1 MFRPLPKELTIK
13 NSPIEGLG
21 LFATED
27 INLLRIESRPLRG
40 QLWRYVFFIDCEGHI
55 DDKNIQNAMNTL
67 DDHDI
72 NVKIL
77 GCYPS
82 YKSS

>member
-1 MFRPLPKELTIK
+1 M
-13 NSPIEGLG
+13 
-21 LFATED
+21 
-27 INLLRIESRPLRG
+27 
-40 QLWRYVFFIDCEGHI
+40 FFIDCEGHI

-67 DDHDI
+67 DNQDI